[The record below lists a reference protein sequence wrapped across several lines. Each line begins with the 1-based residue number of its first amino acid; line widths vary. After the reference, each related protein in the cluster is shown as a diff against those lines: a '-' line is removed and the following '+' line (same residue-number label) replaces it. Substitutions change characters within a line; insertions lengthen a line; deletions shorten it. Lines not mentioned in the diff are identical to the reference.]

1 MSAGPM
7 SARPVS
13 AALAPAVPLARVA
26 LLRRLIYP
34 FVIVDIFLF
43 VNDVVPHA
51 AAPGDLYKPL
61 LLRRALG
68 LPEPSLFHAE
78 TLRVVLV
85 IGCLVAASG
94 LLPRLSGFVVAA
106 AFTDWVSIGYSFGKI
121 DHDHFALV
129 VALWVLP
136 TVGRASSRQRRRSEA
151 AGWALLCIQV
161 AVVCCYFLSAVAKV
175 RFGGWDWVTGATFT
189 WAVVRRGTPVGD
201 LLLSPAWLL
210 VAGQFV
216 LFALEATSPVLLFLR
231 GRALYVMVAVFA
243 GFHLMTWIS
252 ITIHFL
258 PHVVCLAA
266 FLPLERIAARGT
278 ARLRSRGTE
287 RAVPRAEDDEA
298 DDAVR
303 PAPAS

>member
-1 MSAGPM
+1 MSPAITTR
-7 SARPVS
+7 AV
-13 AALAPAVPLARVA
+13 LAPAVPLARVG
-26 LLRRLIYP
+26 LVRRLIYL

-43 VNDVVPHA
+43 VNDVIPHA
-51 AAPGDLYKPL
+51 ASPGDLYKPL
-61 LLRRALG
+61 LVRRVLG

-78 TLRVVLV
+78 ALRAVLIV
-85 IGCLVAASG
+85 GCLVAASG
-94 LLPRLSGFVVAA
+94 RLPRLAGFVVAV
-106 AFTDWVSIGYSFGKI
+106 AFTDWVSIGYSYGKI

-136 TVGRASSRQRRRSEA
+136 TVGRAAVRDRRLSEA

-161 AVVCCYFLSAVAKV
+161 AVVCCYFLSAIAKV

-189 WAVVRRGTPVGD
+189 WAVVRRGTPVGE

-216 LFALEATSPVLLFLR
+216 LFALEALSPVLLFLR
-231 GRALYVMVAVFA
+231 GRALYLMVAVFA

-266 FLPLERIAARGT
+266 FLPLERIAARAT
-278 ARLRSRGTE
+278 ARLRSRATG
-287 RAVPRAEDDEA
+287 RAVAAEPGED
-298 DDAVR
+298 VR
-303 PAPAS
+303 PARAS